1 MASSPKLAKPTSVK
15 QGARNSRATIGNNNP
30 DSDGFWQRPTMMN
43 LVADGLFVT
52 GGFLLIWSA
61 VIYLQ
66 QLPAFS
72 LRHVVVVS
80 TTPQVSRQQIEYVA
94 KTAITGNFF
103 TVDLAATRAAYQ
115 ALPWVRKAEVR
126 RIWPDV
132 LELTIEQH
140 QAVAHWTPHEDEP
153 RLVNSYGEVFVASLD
168 AADESIQLPIFD
180 GPEGSAP
187 RLLERFNEFKSGL
200 VTIARVPTAV
210 WLSPRDAWR
219 LTLDDGVRL
228 ELGRDQVK
236 HPVTERLARFVASYP
251 IARARMN
258 ATPQAPLQVV
268 DMRYPNGFALRAG
281 GKA

>member
-1 MASSPKLAKPTSVK
+1 MVSLPKLAKADK
-15 QGARNSRATIGNNNP
+15 GARNSRAISSA
-30 DSDGFWQRPTMMN
+30 DSDGFWQRPALMN

-52 GGFLLIWSA
+52 GGFLLLWTA
-61 VIYLQ
+61 AIYLQ

-80 TTPQVSRQQIEYVA
+80 VTPQVSRQQIEYVGM
-94 KTAITGNFF
+94 TAITGNFF

-140 QAVAHWTPHEDEP
+140 QAVAHWPPHEDEP
-153 RLVNSYGEVFVASLD
+153 RLVNSFGEVFVASLD

-180 GPEGSAP
+180 GPEGTAP
-187 RLLERFNEFKSGL
+187 RLLERFIEFKTGL
-200 VTIARVPTAV
+200 ASIARVPTAV

-236 HPVTERLARFVASYP
+236 HPVADRLARFVASYP
-251 IARARMN
+251 IARAQLR
-258 ATPQAPLQVV
+258 ATPQTPLQVV